1 MKLLMYTRNGATFV
15 GIKTDTG
22 IIKTTIKAN
31 EFLKEGISVAQPIRE
46 FIKDIDLEQLVD
58 EKSLEIAPSIPN
70 PGKIICIGLNY
81 RRHAEES
88 GMAIPKLPVLFSKY
102 NNSVSAHGE
111 DVPMSLDW
119 KQVDY
124 ESELGVVI
132 GKTAKNISVDEA
144 LDYVLGY
151 CNCND
156 LSERELQFVSGQW
169 MIGKTL
175 DGFMPVGPYLVTAD
189 EIPNPQSLRIRGWL
203 NGKLRQDSNTS
214 DMIFSV
220 AECIAYISKYITLNP
235 GDLISTG
242 TPKGV
247 IFGYPPEEQVWM
259 TPGDEYTVEIEG
271 LGRLTNRMVEM
282 TS

>member
-1 MKLLMYTRNGATFV
+1 MKLMMYHEGDAIHV
-15 GIKTDTG
+15 GIVTQDGVIQTG
-22 IIKTTIKAN
+22 MSAADFFTQGNDALPALQAADGRAIVPETA
-31 EFLKEGISVAQPIRE
+31 LA
-46 FIKDIDLEQLVD
+46 
-58 EKSLEIAPSIPN
+58 IAPTVPN

-88 GMAIPKLPVLFSKY
+88 GMAIPQLPVLFSKY
-102 NNSVSAHGE
+102 NNSISAHGD

-119 KQVDY
+119 KKVDY
-124 ESELGVVI
+124 ESELGVII
-132 GKTAKNISVDEA
+132 GKTAKNVSVDEA

-189 EIPNPQSLRIRGWL
+189 AVPDPQNLRVRGWL
-203 NGKLRQDSNTS
+203 NGELRQDSNTS

-220 AECIAYISKYITLNP
+220 AESIAYISKYMTLNP

-242 TPKGV
+242 TPEGV
-247 IFGYPPEEQVWM
+247 IFGYPAERQVWM
-259 TPGDEYTVEIEG
+259 KPGDEYTVEIEG
-271 LGRLTNRMVEM
+271 LGRLSNRMVEM